1 MNAKNEKRSSAID
14 EEAFFRAIFDNLSPD
29 AVATAIV
36 ALREFT
42 SGNQPTDERALAALR
57 QVESFA
63 DTLTETLGVDEH
75 QRLMEELA
83 L

>member
-36 ALREFT
+36 ALR
-42 SGNQPTDERALAALR
+42 AAALENNSAQER
-57 QVESFA
+57 VISAFCGIQWLA
-63 DTLTETLGVDEH
+63 DTLEEMLGVEQH
-75 QRLMEELA
+75 QRLMKELG

>member
-36 ALREFT
+36 ALR
-42 SGNQPTDERALAALR
+42 AAAVASNSAQDRVISAYRGIQWL
-57 QVESFA
+57 A
-63 DTLTETLGVDEH
+63 DTLEEMMGAEQY
-75 QRLMEELA
+75 QRLVEELR